1 MAGVAERIPVGTR
14 FRSQRRTITDSDLS
28 LLNNLVWATAPVHSD
43 LEFARSTPFGDRI
56 MDGPSAL
63 AVVIGLSV
71 IAETRFIYQPSGT
84 RSVALIGLNNV
95 QFKAPVL
102 PMDTLQVESE
112 VLESRSTSSGER
124 GSVRYS
130 ERASKSDGTTVLQ
143 WERVMLIEEDGQDG
157 YVDN

>member
-1 MAGVAERIPVGTR
+1 MPEAAERIRVGTK
-14 FRSQRRTITDSDLS
+14 FQSQRRTITDTDLS

-43 LEFARSTPFGDRI
+43 VEFARSTSFGDRI

-71 IAETRFIYQPSGT
+71 IAESRFIHQASGT
-84 RSVALIGLNNV
+84 RTVALIGLNNV

-112 VLESRSTSSGER
+112 VLESRPTTKGNR
-124 GSVRYS
+124 VVVRYG
-130 ERASKSDGTTVLQ
+130 EQASKYDGTTVLQ
-143 WERVMLIEEDGQDG
+143 WERVMLIEQDAQDGQA
-157 YVDN
+157 